1 MTIELHNNVYCEG
14 EGLPVVLVHG
24 FPVDHRMWDECA
36 EALEA
41 AAVEHGVK
49 RFPIWGPDMPGAG
62 EGPIPSDETSGGKD
76 ADGAFPERFG
86 PYGRRLCRDV
96 ACGRLRQGDLG
107 GPFDGRLSGSR
118 HSASAPEAVAALALC
133 DTKAAADSAQMR
145 AKRIAIAE
153 ACESTGTH
161 EPVMGFAAATP
172 EDSTIK
178 QSDAYREQFTAW
190 VNEQPAEGIAWR
202 ERMAA
207 GRPDL
212 NDVLSSITAPV
223 AVICGDKDPSSP
235 PSVMAPIADAM
246 TATSTDMTV
255 VFDCGHFSAYEHPQ
269 AVADALLALVR
280 RVQ

>member
-62 EGPIPSDETSGGKD
+62 EGRFLPMRPVAAKTRTALSRTVWTIWPTPMSRCCMRPVTTR
-76 ADGAFPERFG
+76 RFG
-86 PYGRRLCRDV
+86 RAFRWAAIWFSTFSVCTRSCCRV
-96 ACGRLRQGDLG
+96 GIV
-107 GPFDGRLSGSR
+107 R
-118 HSASAPEAVAALALC
+118 HE
-133 DTKAAADSAQMR
+133 AAADSAQMR

-161 EPVMGFAAATP
+161 EPVMGFAASTP

-178 QSDAYREQFTAW
+178 QSAAYREQFTTW
-190 VNEQPAEGIAWR
+190 INEQPAEGIAWR
-202 ERMAA
+202 ERMALGA
-207 GRPDL
+207 R
-212 NDVLSSITAPV
+212 I
-223 AVICGDKDPSSP
+223 
-235 PSVMAPIADAM
+235 
-246 TATSTDMTV
+246 
-255 VFDCGHFSAYEHPQ
+255 
-269 AVADALLALVR
+269 
-280 RVQ
+280 